1 VIEFPFLYIRPSRK
15 IQKETETFI
24 THLLPPVGVNCDVLV
39 VGASPSGIAAAASAA
54 RTGAEAILLDRDM
67 GREFDHPANTFFD
80 GMFSRAGL
88 AVERDYVLH
97 DLDGMHIISPGGCCL
112 SIPAPGRF
120 IDRARFDALHLER
133 AERAGA
139 ELLRGTARR
148 APLTDSSN
156 GRRVETDS
164 DDIEARVVIDASGV
178 DGAIARRVGL
188 EPLKHPEDVAWAAEA
203 VVELPGLGEEKY
215 FEYFVGSISPGWK
228 ATFSPGGGDLATLGV
243 FVRGHGRDVRPFLDR
258 FVEIFKQHKSTDYDV
273 GEMKI
278 FSINR
283 GGDAIAVLPGEI
295 VSDSLMATGAAA
307 GMSGMAYAMRAGT
320 IAGEVAALA
329 VRSEDV
335 SKRSLSAYVRR
346 WNREFGLEYRMG
358 RASLLTLSRM
368 KDEEIDRLAAGLA
381 KRDIDLSGSFFRK
394 GLSAGIA
401 LARSRPRTIPP
412 LIRSLAEG

>member
-1 VIEFPFLYIRPSRK
+1 
-15 IQKETETFI
+15 
-24 THLLPPVGVNCDVLV
+24 VNCDVLV

-54 RTGAEAILLDRDM
+54 RNGAETILLDRHM
-67 GREFDHPANTFFD
+67 GGEFDHPANTFFD
-80 GMFSRAGL
+80 GMFSRSGL
-88 AVERDYVLH
+88 TVEGDYVLH

-120 IDRARFDALHLER
+120 IDRARFDALYLER
-133 AERAGA
+133 AEMAGT
-139 ELLRGTARR
+139 ELLRGTARS
-148 APLTDSSN
+148 APLGGS

-164 DDIEARVVIDASGV
+164 CEIEARVVIDASGV
-178 DGAIARRVGL
+178 DGAIARGVGL

-203 VVELPGLGEEKY
+203 VVELPGIGEEKY

-228 ATFSPGGGDLATLGV
+228 ATFSPGGGDRATLGV

-258 FVEIFKQHKSTDYDV
+258 FVKIFKQHKFADYDV

-278 FSINR
+278 VSINR
-283 GGDAIAVLPGEI
+283 GGDAIAALPGEI

-307 GMSGMAYAMRAGT
+307 GMSGMAYAMRSGT

-329 VRSEDV
+329 AASGDV
-335 SKRSLSAYVRR
+335 SKRSLSAYVQR

-358 RASLLTLSRM
+358 RASLLTLGRM
-368 KDEEIDRLAAGLA
+368 ADEEIDRLAAGLA
-381 KRDIDLSGSFFRK
+381 KRDLDLSGSFFRK

-401 LARSRPRTIPP
+401 LARSRPGTIPP
-412 LIRSLAEG
+412 LIQSLAEG